1 MGVMGIQW
9 LIATLAYVGFL
20 LAGFTWLRNRTN
32 LNQTIPTTN
41 ERLAQYQRL
50 LADFPLTPE
59 NAPAANAAPPPA
71 NAPPAQAP
79 DVSDKEPKT
88 AEMLLDQS
96 KIAYDR
102 MFADRSSMETRAGTL
117 VGLAAAATGASAFIT
132 GGRGITFTPLLGA
145 AAIFAILSLSCLLF
159 ILRAKYNP
167 QPNPASFVFTNTVWD
182 EAMHFRICLVMAED
196 YSVGCVVLSRDMK
209 KDSAAIFVATA
220 CLVAAT
226 AMVLANS
233 AFPVKQPPSV
243 TKCFIKAERNQL
255 VQVECDQ

>member
-9 LIATLAYVGFL
+9 LIATLAYFGFL

-59 NAPAANAAPPPA
+59 NAQAPNAAPPPA
-71 NAPPAQAP
+71 NAPPPQAP

-117 VGLAAAATGASAFIT
+117 VGLAAAATGAYRLHNRRQRHHVHTTARRCRDLCHLVPVVLALYLARKIQSAAEPRQLRLYEHRL
-132 GGRGITFTPLLGA
+132 GRGHA
-145 AAIFAILSLSCLLF
+145 LSHLSGHGRRLQRRLC
-159 ILRAKYNP
+159 RAVP
-167 QPNPASFVFTNTVWD
+167 
-182 EAMHFRICLVMAED
+182 
-196 YSVGCVVLSRDMK
+196 
-209 KDSAAIFVATA
+209 
-220 CLVAAT
+220 
-226 AMVLANS
+226 
-233 AFPVKQPPSV
+233 
-243 TKCFIKAERNQL
+243 
-255 VQVECDQ
+255 